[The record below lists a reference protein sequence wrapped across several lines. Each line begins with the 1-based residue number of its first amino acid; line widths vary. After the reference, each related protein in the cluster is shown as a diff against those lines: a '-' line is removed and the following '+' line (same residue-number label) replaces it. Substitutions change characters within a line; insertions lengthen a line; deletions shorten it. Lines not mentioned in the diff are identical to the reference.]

1 MNPVRMCA
9 RAMVLLCVCLIAA
22 PMAAQQAPDRSK
34 APAPGPAPS
43 LKVPPVQKRVLSNGL
58 NVWVV
63 EMHEVPVVDVTAIV
77 KSGAAADPTGKYGL
91 ASFTAAMLDEG
102 AGSRDAL
109 QLSDAI
115 DFLGAS
121 LSTGSS
127 WDSSSVNLHAMVS
140 KLDAALPI
148 FADVLL
154 DPAFSQAEM
163 DRVRKQRLTSLLQT
177 RDNASALASASFART
192 VFGPRH
198 RYGTPAI
205 GNEASNGEMT
215 ISELKQFH
223 STYYQPQNAYL
234 LVVGDVTPDVIMPK
248 LEKALGAW
256 KNVGTVPKPTL
267 PATPQH
273 GAREII
279 LVDKPGAAQSAI
291 RMGWVGVARNTADY
305 FVLDVMNTVLGG
317 SFTSRLNMNLRED
330 KGYAYGASSAFDMR
344 GAPGPFV
351 AAANVQTDKT
361 VESLTE
367 FFKEL
372 EGMKTPLSTPELTR
386 ARNLEALSFP
396 GAFETT
402 RGVASNLAELAVYGL
417 PESFF
422 SEYVPKIQAV
432 SVADVERAARQYLQ
446 SDKFAVVVV
455 GDLTKI
461 EKGIRAANFG
471 PVRVVTVD
479 EILK

>member
-1 MNPVRMCA
+1 MKA
-9 RAMVLLCVCLIAA
+9 VLGCWSAAVLACVVLINASA
-22 PMAAQQAPDRSK
+22 VAQQAPDRSK
-34 APAPGPAPS
+34 APTPGPAPS
-43 LKVPPVQKRVLSNGL
+43 LKIPPLQKRQLSNRL

-63 EMHEVPVVDVTAIV
+63 EMHEVPVVNVTAIIT
-77 KSGAAADPTGKYGL
+77 SGAATDPAGKYGL
-91 ASFTAAMLDEG
+91 ASFTASMLDEG
-102 AGSRDAL
+102 AGARDAL
-109 QLSDAI
+109 QLADAV

-127 WDSSSVNLHAMVS
+127 WDSSSVSLQAMVS

-154 DPAFSQAEM
+154 HPTFAQLEV

-177 RDNASALASASFART
+177 RDNASALAAAGFART

-198 RYGTPAI
+198 RYGTPAM
-205 GNEASNGEMT
+205 GNDVSNGEMT
-215 ISELKQFH
+215 VSEMKAFH

-234 LVVGDVTPDVIMPK
+234 LVVGDITPDAILPK

-256 KNVGTVPKPTL
+256 KNAGPVPKATL
-267 PATPQH
+267 AATPQH

-291 RMGWVGVARNTADY
+291 RMGWVGVARSHADY

-317 SFTSRLNMNLRED
+317 SFTSRLNTNLREVH
-330 KGYAYGASSAFDMR
+330 GYSYGASSSFDMR
-344 GAPGPFV
+344 GTPGPFV
-351 AAANVQTDKT
+351 AASNVQTDKT

-367 FFKEL
+367 FFKEID
-372 EGMKTPLSTPELTR
+372 GMKTPLSTADLTR

-396 GAFETT
+396 AAFETT
-402 RGVASNLAELAVYGL
+402 GGMAGNLAELAIYGL
-417 PESFF
+417 PEAFF
-422 SEYVPKIQAV
+422 SEYVAKIQAV
-432 SVADVERAARQYLQ
+432 TVADVERAAKQYLQ

-455 GDLTKI
+455 GDLSKI
-461 EKGIRAANFG
+461 EKGIRAANFA
-471 PVRVVTVD
+471 PVRVVSVD